1 MQWSVTQ
8 VEIFCEIVKLYT
20 FNLFLLVEKSNK
32 NALNFRCVAGLNA
45 ARAKKIV
52 DWREKNGPFQC
63 REQLKTVT
71 GIGPKTYEQCAG
83 FVRVLPETRTSV
95 ENG

>member
-1 MQWSVTQ
+1 M
-8 VEIFCEIVKLYT
+8 
-20 FNLFLLVEKSNK
+20 LVEKGNK
-32 NALNFRCVAGLNA
+32 NALNFRRVAGLNA